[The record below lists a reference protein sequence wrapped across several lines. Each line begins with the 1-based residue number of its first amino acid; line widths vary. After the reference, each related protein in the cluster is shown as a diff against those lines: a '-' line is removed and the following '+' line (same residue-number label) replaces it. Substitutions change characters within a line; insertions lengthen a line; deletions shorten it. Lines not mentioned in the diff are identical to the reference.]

1 MTALKEYQRLEAV
14 GVWRERPD
22 CPRQDVVVSLG
33 DATIV
38 VMDMQSRALT
48 HWSIP
53 AVARANPGSLPAIYH
68 PDGDP
73 SETLEIDGDEIVMIE
88 AIEKLRLAIDRSR
101 PKQRRLRW
109 GVLTVV
115 AGCVAAASFLWLP
128 DVLRSHAATVV
139 PPVKRAQIGIALINH
154 VTDRTGA
161 ECRDSLGSPALS
173 RLGAK
178 LFDDQP
184 HRKLMILPGGPKKAM
199 HLPGGTILLH
209 KSLVED
215 FEDPSVLAGFAL
227 AESLRAT
234 RNDPLAE
241 VLEASSLLAV
251 IRLLTTGAVPDEA
264 LQDYADQLMS
274 APQRP
279 IETARLLELFK
290 EKGIATTPY
299 AQGLGPSRAEAQAL
313 IAADPFKAT
322 LPPQLMSDG
331 DWISIQGIC
340 ES

>member
-53 AVARANPGSLPAIYH
+53 AVARANPGTLPAVYH

-73 SETLEIDGDEIVMIE
+73 SETLEIGGDEIVMIE
-88 AIEKLRLAIDRSR
+88 AIEKLRSAIDRSR
-101 PKQRRLRW
+101 PKQGRLRW
-109 GVLTVV
+109 GVLTLM
-115 AGCVAAASFLWLP
+115 AGCVAAVSFLWLP
-128 DVLRSHAATVV
+128 DALRSHAVEVV
-139 PPVKRAQIGIALINH
+139 PPVKRAQIGIALLNH

-173 RLGAK
+173 RLGTA
-178 LFDDQP
+178 LFPDQP
-184 HRKLMILPGGPKKAM
+184 RRKLMIVPDGPQKAF
-199 HLPGGTILLH
+199 HLPGGAILLH

-234 RNDPLAE
+234 RNDPLAQ
-241 VLEASSLLAV
+241 VLEASSLFAV
-251 IRLLTTGAVPDEA
+251 IQLLTTGAVPDGA
-264 LQDYADQLMS
+264 LKKYADHLLS
-274 APQRP
+274 AAPRP
-279 IETARLLELFK
+279 IETARLLDLFK
-290 EKGIATTPY
+290 EKGVATTPY
-299 AQGLGPSRAEAQAL
+299 AHALGTARAEAQAL
-313 IAADPFKAT
+313 IAADPFKTT

-340 ES
+340 QS